1 MEQKQ
6 TYGGLDLFRPAAA
19 LLVLAIHT
27 SPLASFSPG
36 ADFFLTRILA
46 RIAVPFFF
54 MVTGQF
60 VLSSGASILRSVK
73 KLCAIYLAAVLLYL
87 PLGIYAGHYREL
99 TVGGFFKMLFF
110 DGTFYH
116 LWYFPAC
123 VLGLL
128 TVSLLGRFL
137 RPGGVTA
144 VSAVLYCLGLL
155 GDSYYGLTAKVPLLS
170 DCYQAMFRVFSYTRN
185 GLFFAPLF
193 LTLGA
198 LAGRRGMTGQGGGFR
213 AASQPDGTTPENGQD
228 GSFRAASQPDGMTPE
243 DGQMPRD
250 HRLLRGRTLGRNA
263 AALALSFAAMTVEAF
278 TLRHLDFQRH
288 DSMYL
293 FLVPVSYFLYLCLL
307 SVPAVSRK
315 GLRRTA
321 AWIYLLHPAMIVV
334 VRGAAKLLDLTGLL
348 VENSLIHFLAV
359 ACLSVPAGA
368 LMALLQERFFS
379 KHSSL
384 SGSQSCRTSR
394 QTRGSRP
401 AKAEPPA
408 PSGCDTDVISRLTGT
423 ERAWVE
429 LDLHALENNVRFL
442 QSRLTRAAKTAD
454 PDAKAATPGGHMT
467 AAISPVPT
475 DQGNQDCRLMPTV
488 KANAY
493 GHGAVPIARELNRL
507 GIYDFCV
514 ACVEEGIKLRRAG
527 IQGEI
532 LVLGYTAPSLL
543 PLLCRYRLTQTVA
556 DYDHARRLEENAG
569 QEGLSL
575 PVHIGVDTGMHRLG
589 IPWEETEKILDVYR
603 MEHLEVRG
611 IFSHLAASDSLL
623 PECRDFTEKQLQAFS
638 AVKSAIR
645 AAGLPCRGCHLLS
658 SYGILHYP
666 QAAEDYVRPGIALYG
681 VPSSPDSSDGFES
694 LLPVLSLKARVAS
707 VRRLRP
713 GESAGYGQTFTAARE
728 TVIAVLSIGYAD
740 GLPRELSEQKGSA
753 LIKGRRVPIIGR
765 ICMDQTLV
773 DATGIP
779 DLQVGEPAVFI
790 GTSGDLEITAAEVA
804 AQCGTIT
811 NELLSR
817 LGTRLHRVKK

>member
-1 MEQKQ
+1 MTMEQKQ

-46 RIAVPFFF
+46 RVAVPFFF

-73 KLCAIYLAAVLLYL
+73 KLCATYLAAVLLYL

-123 VLGLL
+123 ILGLL

-137 RPGGVTA
+137 RPGGVAA

-155 GDSYYGLTAKVPLLS
+155 GDSYYGLAAKVPLLS

-198 LAGRRGMTGQGGGFR
+198 LAGRRGQAPHGREPSRRR
-213 AASQPDGTTPENGQD
+213 A
-228 GSFRAASQPDGMTPE
+228 
-243 DGQMPRD
+243 
-250 HRLLRGRTLGRNA
+250 LGRNV
-263 AALALSFAAMTVEAF
+263 AALALSFAAMTAEAF

-293 FLVPVSYFLYLCLL
+293 FLVPVTYFLYLCLL

-334 VRGAAKLLDLTGLL
+334 VRGAAKLLGLTGLL

-368 LMALLQERFFS
+368 LTALLQERFS
-379 KHSSL
+379 SGHSSL
-384 SGSQSCRTSR
+384 TGSQSRRTSR
-394 QTRGSRP
+394 LAKVSRP

-408 PSGCDTDVISRLTGT
+408 PSDYDTDVSSCLTGT
-423 ERAWVE
+423 ERAWIE
-429 LDLHALENNVRFL
+429 LDLRALENNVRFL
-442 QSRLTRAAKTAD
+442 QSRL
-454 PDAKAATPGGHMT
+454 
-467 AAISPVPT
+467 SP
-475 DQGNQDCRLMPTV
+475 DCRLMPTV

-514 ACVEEGIKLRRAG
+514 ACVEEGVKLRRAG
-527 IQGEI
+527 IRGEI

-543 PLLCRYRLTQTVA
+543 PLLCRCRLTQTVA
-556 DYDHARRLEENAG
+556 DYDHAQRLEESAG
-569 QEGLSL
+569 QMGLNLS
-575 PVHIGVDTGMHRLG
+575 VHVGVDTGMHRLG

-603 MEHLEVRG
+603 MEHLEVKG

-623 PECRDFTEKQLQAFS
+623 PECRDFTEKQLLAFS

-713 GESAGYGQTFTAARE
+713 GESAGYGQAFTAARE
-728 TVIAVLSIGYAD
+728 TVVAVLSIGYAD
-740 GLPRELSEQKGSA
+740 GLPRALSEQKGSA
-753 LIKGRRVPIIGR
+753 LIKGRRVPVIGR

-773 DATGIP
+773 DATGVP
-779 DLQVGEPAVFI
+779 DLRVGEPAVFI

-817 LGTRLHRVKK
+817 LGARLHRLKK